1 MFDRFVRSR
10 RRAPEP
16 VAGTTVSADG
26 DVARPVGADVEP
38 PVSAPDGTSDAA
50 VAATEQPVPDQP
62 LPDQPVPEQPVPEQ
76 PVPLPAIP
84 GARRARVGVV
94 LPARRRLLPALALPI
109 PRVPKRAIFAVGI
122 CAGLAA
128 PSVTR
133 QLAGRALL
141 AALGPGRTAASR
153 PGVPAAL
160 EATTVEIIRVSSVG
174 QRPGQT
180 AAAVGKLLEQLT
192 R

>member
-50 VAATEQPVPDQP
+50 VAATEQPVPD
-62 LPDQPVPEQPVPEQ
+62 QPVPEQ

>member
-16 VAGTTVSADG
+16 VAGTTASADG

-38 PVSAPDGTSDAA
+38 PVSAPDGTSNAA
-50 VAATEQPVPDQP
+50 VATTEQPVPD
-62 LPDQPVPEQPVPEQ
+62 QPVPEQ

-153 PGVPAAL
+153 PGAPAAL

>member
-16 VAGTTVSADG
+16 VAGTTASADG
-26 DVARPVGADVEP
+26 DVARPVGADAES
-38 PVSAPDGTSDAA
+38 PVAAPDGTSDAA
-50 VAATEQPVPDQP
+50 VAATEQPVPD
-62 LPDQPVPEQPVPEQ
+62 QPVPEQ

-153 PGVPAAL
+153 PGTPAAL

>member
-16 VAGTTVSADG
+16 VVGTTASADG
-26 DVARPVGADVEP
+26 DVARLVGADVEP

-62 LPDQPVPEQPVPEQ
+62 VPDQPVPEQ

-133 QLAGRALL
+133 QLAGRALV